1 MREQCFDSRLADNR
15 GQQLRSRKILP
26 QLLVCFVLLLGLVL
40 PVSVAEA
47 SVDAAM
53 ETGVSSFPITG
64 ADVTIFSTAGTATC
78 QRVLPDT
85 AKAGEEFTVLV
96 AFTAPAD
103 RFHAIGLTDLAP
115 AGWDVSVDV
124 AWTEA
129 QAMAAHTP
137 QPEMAAYIWA
147 GPYAAD
153 VEFTAMYRI
162 KVPVDA
168 QPGNYTF
175 SGSLEYYIEP
185 HPAPSYREA
194 LTGDMQVDVV
204 QVDAVE
210 TPVVTLVRIAGV
222 TKEISGAILPGA
234 IVTLYR
240 NGEAVANVVSDENG
254 SYEFEL
260 SQVGDYDVVV
270 SKEGFRD
277 EVQSISVTAP
287 TTYGLDF
294 VGDHGL
300 IPDAPDKTY
309 VLACADLWKS
319 DELSSQLSTSRLL
332 ELISASKHPYPGL

>member
-26 QLLVCFVLLLGLVL
+26 QLLVCLLLLLGLAS
-40 PVSVAEA
+40 PVSIAGA
-47 SVDAAM
+47 S
-53 ETGVSSFPITG
+53 TSFPIEEG
-64 ADVTIFSTAGTATC
+64 AYPLPVLEDDVAVLSSAGGVLC
-78 QRVLPDT
+78 QRELPDT
-85 AKAGEEFTVLV
+85 VMAGERFTVTMT
-96 AFTAPAD
+96 FTAPAD

-115 AGWDVSVDV
+115 AGWDASVDV

-129 QAMAAHTP
+129 HAMVAHTP

-147 GPYAAD
+147 GPYAVG
-153 VEFTAMYRI
+153 VEFTAMYRV

-185 HPAPSYREA
+185 HPAPSYQEA
-194 LTGDMQVDVV
+194 ITGDIQVDVV

-210 TPVVTLVRIAGV
+210 IPVATIVRLVGV
-222 TKEISGAILPGA
+222 TREVSGAILPGA
-234 IVTLYR
+234 IVTLYQ
-240 NGEAVANVVSDENG
+240 NGQTIANIVTDENG
-254 SYEFEL
+254 YYEFKF
-260 SQVGDYDVVV
+260 SQLEDYDVVV

-277 EVQSISVTAP
+277 EVQSISVTAL
-287 TTYGLDF
+287 TTYDLDF

-319 DELSSQLSTSRLL
+319 DEPSSQLSTSRLL
-332 ELISASKHPYPGL
+332 ELISASKHPYLGV